1 MSGTRVSS
9 TSSSMPVPPD
19 SPIAGTFPVT
29 RDYYNFFLRLWQRTG
44 GSTGNDAS
52 QQVEVLAQEVANL
65 QVQIATLDDPAPTS
79 NFDPLLAL
87 AFADVSSPTSSGGGS
102 STPSGPAGGDLGAN
116 YPAPVVTGT
125 NGIPLPTS
133 AILLA
138 TNSGASVVPASLA
151 FGGDAAGSSWPDPVI
166 TGINGAAVPHSLAV
180 LGSGFKRTFGK
191 WHGCFIR
198 PEWQSSRPDS
208 DSRERVQFAGEC
220 FVRRDR
226 QF

>member
-1 MSGTRVSS
+1 MSGTRVCS
-9 TSSSMPVPPD
+9 TSSSVPVPPD
-19 SPIAGTFPVT
+19 SPIAGNFPVT

-65 QVQIATLDDPAPTS
+65 QVQLATLDDPAPTS

-102 STPSGPAGGDLGAN
+102 STPLSGPAGGDLGAN
-116 YPAPVVTGT
+116 YPAPIVTGT

-138 TNSGASVVPASLA
+138 TNSSAQVVPAVTT
-151 FGGDAAGSSWPDPVI
+151 FGGDAVGTYRTPVI
-166 TGINGAAVPHSLAV
+166 TGINGAAVPHSAAVVGTDLLGSLSWLRLLAV
-180 LGSGFKRTFGK
+180 
-191 WHGCFIR
+191 I
-198 PEWQSSRPDS
+198 
-208 DSRERVQFAGEC
+208 
-220 FVRRDR
+220 
-226 QF
+226 